1 MRIYESAEN
10 YLETILMI
18 KEQQEHVRA
27 IDIVNRLGFSK
38 PTVSIAMRNL
48 IESGYISKN
57 GRGHLEL
64 TPQGLEIA
72 EKIYERHK
80 KLRGF
85 LIALGIDEKT
95 ATEDACKM
103 EHDISEQT
111 FQKFLELATKLD
123 SLKK

>member
-1 MRIYESAEN
+1 MRIYESSEN
-10 YLETILMI
+10 YLKTILMI